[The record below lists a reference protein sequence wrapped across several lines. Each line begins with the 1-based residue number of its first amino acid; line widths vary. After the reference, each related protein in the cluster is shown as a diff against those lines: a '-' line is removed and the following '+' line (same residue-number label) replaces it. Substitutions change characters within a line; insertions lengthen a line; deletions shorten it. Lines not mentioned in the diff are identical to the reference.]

1 MADGERVVIR
11 LPVHIL
17 RLWIELPHEFDR
29 SDIRRILFGDPRPT
43 SDAARK
49 KRLDRILRRMVRL
62 GLAQNIPGTRKYR
75 KTYVRLEGWAKGFL
89 CGYIWRLVRQKL
101 GPAGGE
107 KHG

>member
-11 LPVHIL
+11 LPVFIL
-17 RLWIELPHEFDR
+17 ELWGELPFEFDR
-29 SDIRRILFGDPRPT
+29 SDIRRILFGDPRPR
-43 SDAARK
+43 DDPRVK
-49 KRLDRILRRMVRL
+49 KRLDRIIRRMVRL

-89 CGYIWRLVRQKL
+89 CGYIWRLIRRKL
-101 GPAGGE
+101 GGE